1 MVRPISRRA
10 GKQSPGR
17 IMETCYPG
25 LIMRFLLSVLG
36 VCLSLL
42 YGGSPARA
50 LESAPVSSPH
60 ATVTLMSDADSYTSG
75 HPFRLGL
82 QFRMAPGWHIYG
94 KDPGDSGL
102 PPELTFTLPSGVTA
116 GPVDWPPTMQLKE
129 GPLTVNA
136 YQGTVVLPV
145 TIDPHGARG
154 PIEIDLQANWLIC
167 QTICVPE
174 EGHFHLTLLEG
185 QGGEGSS
192 ASPLSGQVSQP
203 QPSDTSSLPMVLLFA
218 VLGGLI
224 LNLMPC
230 VFPVLAMKALALARL
245 GSGERAAVRSHA
257 VAYTAGVLLA
267 FLALGLMAI
276 GLRHAGAAVGWGF
289 QFASPV
295 FVTGMA
301 WLLMAVGLN
310 LSGVYQIGAR
320 MVGTGHT
327 LSSRDGLSGS
337 FFTGLLAVVVATPC
351 TAPFMGLALAV
362 ALNAP
367 AVTMLTIL
375 LAMGLGLALPYLLVA
390 IFPQLVAA
398 MPKPGS
404 WMEVLKQALAFPV
417 YASVCWLVWVIAQE
431 AGSNGVLIVGEG
443 LTAIAFAAWVWGIA
457 QFGSGVRSL
466 IGRGLAILA
475 IGISLLLLQRLHQ
488 ASGLAVADVAGTT
501 MAERQGA
508 EPFSRARLDALR
520 AEGRPVFVN
529 LTAAWCVT
537 CLVNE
542 QVALSNHTVKEAFR
556 NGGVAYLLGD
566 WTRQD
571 RKLTAFL
578 RDHGRDGVPLYLFYP
593 AGGGDPVTLPQLLTP
608 EIVINAVRAR

>member
-1 MVRPISRRA
+1 
-10 GKQSPGR
+10 
-17 IMETCYPG
+17 
-25 LIMRFLLSVLG
+25 MRFLLSVLG

-42 YGGSPARA
+42 GVHSPAYA
-50 LESAPVSSPH
+50 LESAPVSSNH
-60 ATVTLMSDADSYTSG
+60 ATVTLLSDADNYASG

-116 GPVDWPPTMQLKE
+116 GPIDWPPTRQLKE

-145 TIDPHGARG
+145 MIDPHGAHG
-154 PIEIDLQANWLIC
+154 PIEIDLHANWLIC
-167 QTICVPE
+167 QTLCVPE
-174 EGHFHLTLLEG
+174 EGRFHLTLPEG
-185 QGGEGSS
+185 QGGKSSS
-192 ASPLSGQVSQP
+192 ASTVSGQVSQASDTS
-203 QPSDTSSLPMVLLFA
+203 SDTSSLPMVLLFA

-257 VAYTAGVLLA
+257 VAYTVGVLLA
-267 FLALGLMAI
+267 FLVLGVVAI
-276 GLRHAGAAVGWGF
+276 GLRHAGTAVGWGF

-301 WLLMAVGLN
+301 WLLMGVGLN

-351 TAPFMGLALAV
+351 TAPFMGVALAV

-367 AVTMLTIL
+367 AVTMLAIL
-375 LAMGLGLALPYLLVA
+375 LAMGLGLALPYMLVA
-390 IFPQLVAA
+390 VFPQLVAA
-398 MPKPGS
+398 MPKPGR

-431 AGSNGVLIVGEG
+431 AGANGVLIVGEG

-457 QFGSGVRSL
+457 QFGSGMRSL
-466 IGRGLAILA
+466 VGRGLAVLA
-475 IGISLLLLQRLHQ
+475 IAVSLLLLQRLHQ
-488 ASGLAVADVAGTT
+488 ASALSVVDVAGST

-508 EPFSRARLDALR
+508 EPFSRARLEALR
-520 AEGRPVFVN
+520 AEGKPVFVN

-542 QVALSNHTVKEAFR
+542 QVALSNQTVREAFR

-593 AGGGDPVTLPQLLTP
+593 AGGGDPVTLPQILTP
-608 EIVINAVRAR
+608 EIVINAITAR